1 MLKKRP
7 LFFCCLLFAAGMALL
22 LATGGETLFCSA
34 ALKEEGQFVT
44 NEDIFFQGSVKELVQ
59 KEQQTVVTLEKA
71 EIWRKDSGS
80 SGNGKREAKSAESE
94 SWPCRDLLVY
104 LKGQERYALGET
116 LTGCGKLQKIE
127 KPGNYGQFDA
137 RNYYNGKGI
146 DFRIFSGS
154 ITGTDGKKNWYLE
167 TLDYIQD
174 ALNQGIQAVFPEED
188 QGLLAS
194 MLLGDKENLNED
206 VYSLYQL
213 AGIAHLLAISGLHMG
228 MAGRG
233 LYGLLRKL
241 GASFGLSF
249 FFSLLLLVSY
259 GFLTGMGPSA
269 LRALVMFGLA
279 MFAKVCGRSNDL
291 LTSSGVAL
299 ALMVAGNPWYL
310 TQSGVWLSFGAVFA
324 IGGIFPVLQ
333 RWFRSKNP
341 IVKSLLLS
349 FSIQVF
355 TIPILCYSYFQFSL
369 YSVFL
374 NLIVIPLMSVV
385 FISGFAGAAL
395 GIFWP
400 AIGKL
405 PGGMAHYILRFYEG
419 IANIFTNLPGNLVLT
434 GKPEIWQLCLY
445 YALLGLL
452 LFGLPQILKRR
463 TDKLKKGKTE
473 EKEKGKAGFRRQVVC
488 LLVLLLLPFLL
499 LRHSPK
505 GLMVTMLDVGQG
517 DGIYLK
523 TPEGRSF
530 FFDGGSSDVKE
541 VGTYRILPYLKAMRK
556 NKIDVWAVS
565 HGDSDHYSGLLEVF
579 AQVEKGEFFIDV
591 LWLPDVANPGEGYEK
606 LERQAAALGIPVE
619 KIRAG
624 ESWREGSLSLTCI
637 HPAKGYVSES
647 ENAYSMTLL
656 LEFKKFRG
664 LFTGDVEK
672 GGEEAVKAALEERM
686 EKEKVKNGEDKEGGV
701 DGSDKLTLLK
711 VAHHG
716 SKNSTT
722 EAFCRNLKADFAW
735 ISVGAENS
743 YSHPAK
749 EVLERLSEMGAQTDK
764 TMESGALL
772 LITDGETLEIKRYRE
787 KK

>member
-22 LATGGETLFCSA
+22 LATGGEALFCSA
-34 ALKEEGQFVT
+34 ALKAEGQFVT
-44 NEDIFFQGSVKELVQ
+44 NEDIYFQGRVKELVQ

-71 EIWRKDSGS
+71 EIWRKASESG
-80 SGNGKREAKSAESE
+80 GNEPNEAESAESE
-94 SWPCRDLLVY
+94 SWPCRGLLVY

-127 KPGNYGQFDA
+127 KSGNYGQFDA
-137 RNYYNGKGI
+137 RNYYNGKGV

-167 TLDYIQD
+167 ALDHMQGS
-174 ALNQGIQAVFPEED
+174 LNQGIQAVFPEED

-194 MLLGDKENLNED
+194 MLLGDKENLDED

-324 IGGIFPVLQ
+324 IGGIYPVLQ
-333 RWFRSKNP
+333 RWFRPKNP

-374 NLIVIPLMSVV
+374 NLLVIPLMSVV
-385 FISGFAGAAL
+385 FISGFVGAAL

-400 AIGKL
+400 ALGKL

-419 IANIFTNLPGNLVLT
+419 IANIFTKLPGNLVLT

-445 YALLGLL
+445 YATLGLL

-463 TDKLKKGKTE
+463 TGI
-473 EKEKGKAGFRRQVVC
+473 RRKVVC
-488 LLVLLLLPFLL
+488 LLILLLLPLLL

-505 GLMVTMLDVGQG
+505 GLMITMLDVGQG

-530 FFDGGSSDVKE
+530 FLDGGSSDVKE
-541 VGTYRILPYLKAMRK
+541 VGAYRILPYLKAMRK

-565 HGDSDHYSGLLEVF
+565 HGDSDHYSGLLEAF
-579 AQVEKGEFFIDV
+579 AQVERGEFFIDA
-591 LWLPDVANPGEGYEK
+591 LWLPDVANPGDGYEK

-624 ESWREGSLSLTCI
+624 ESWGEGSLSLTCL

-656 LEFKKFRG
+656 LEYKKFRG

-686 EKEKVKNGEDKEGGV
+686 EKGKLKNGEDKENKENKENGDV

-716 SKNSTT
+716 SRNSTT
-722 EAFCRNLKADFAW
+722 ESFCRNLRADFAW

-743 YSHPAK
+743 YGHPAK

-764 TMESGALL
+764 TMESGALS

-787 KK
+787 KN